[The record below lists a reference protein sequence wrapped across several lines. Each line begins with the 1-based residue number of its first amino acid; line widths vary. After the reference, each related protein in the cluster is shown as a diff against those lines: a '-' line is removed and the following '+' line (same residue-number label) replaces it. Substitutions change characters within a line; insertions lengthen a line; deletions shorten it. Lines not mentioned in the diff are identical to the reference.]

1 MKFIS
6 SFLIIIL
13 LVTIVFPVKILAET
27 DINNFTEVIAYNLK
41 IVEITEEEQSRIG
54 LREFSYHSLDDE
66 IFSFFREPDIV
77 NIIGAAGRSL
87 INLDIYDKE
96 LDRAKTSNVTLL
108 TLPGKEVSL
117 SLAEEII
124 FIENDPTDS
133 ILRTEEK
140 LEISIEPVYQD
151 RLGHL
156 LTDLKI
162 QGGSS
167 LEVTT
172 TIWSESER
180 DKLVGLVRWDME
192 SSLREK
198 ASSGETNKIRYF
210 SVQLSHQVVSS
221 DASQVMKIIE
231 LNQFDKL
238 LWPEKEERIE
248 FSSYLQVLSNLD
260 IEVMLIDY
268 DNNIALSFE
277 AKNNFEDMKYGIDAI
292 LYEDLKV
299 GVRGINY
306 NDEFNLGLVISE
318 RVILSEHFK
327 IAGSIYPVYYNFNND
342 EFRTLD
348 IWSAELEIVKKPITA
363 RVKYSSISA
372 QEEIMVTAGY
382 QLRES
387 IELLAG
393 AKGDSKGVYHY
404 FIGIKIDF

>member
-6 SFLIIIL
+6 SLLIIIL
-13 LVTIVFPVKILAET
+13 LVTIVFPIKVVAQT
-27 DINNFTEVIAYNLK
+27 DNYTEVIAYHLK
-41 IVEITEEEQSRIG
+41 IVELSEEEQSRMG
-54 LREFSYHSLDDE
+54 LREFSYHSLEDD

-87 INLDIYDKE
+87 INLNISNKE
-96 LDRAKTSNVTLL
+96 NNTVNISDLTLL

-117 SLAEEII
+117 SLSEEII
-124 FIENDPTDS
+124 FLENDPTNN

-151 RLGHL
+151 WTGYL
-156 LTDLKI
+156 LTNLKI
-162 QGGSS
+162 KGNDIA
-167 LEVTT
+167 VTT
-172 TIWSESER
+172 TLWSESGR

-192 SSLREK
+192 SSLRDN
-198 ASSGETNKIRYF
+198 ATAGERSKIRYF
-210 SVQLSHQVVSS
+210 SVQLSHQVVTTE
-221 DASQVMKIIE
+221 ASQVMKIIE

-248 FSSYLQVLSNLD
+248 FASYIQVLSNLD
-260 IEVMLIDY
+260 IDVMLIDY
-268 DNNIALSFE
+268 ENDIALSFE
-277 AKNNFEDMKYGIDAI
+277 AKDNFEDLRYGIDAI
-292 LYEDLKV
+292 LHEDLRA
-299 GVRGINY
+299 GIRGINY
-306 NDEFNLGLVISE
+306 NGEFNLGLVISE

-327 IAGSIYPVYYNFNND
+327 IAGSIYPIYYNFSND
-342 EFRTLD
+342 EFRSLD
-348 IWSAELEIVKKPITA
+348 IWSAELEFTKTPFSA
-363 RVKYSSISA
+363 RVKYSSISD

-393 AKGDSKGVYHY
+393 AKGDSKGVDHY